1 MNKRIREKEG
11 KKKINKKI
19 SIILCF
25 RYKNF
30 AAKLANEDRERRKRT
45 NRCIMVKRNR
55 EGIYIGL

>member
-11 KKKINKKI
+11 KEKINKKI

-30 AAKLANEDRERRKRT
+30 AAKLANEDRT
-45 NRCIMVKRNR
+45 NGESGQIVA
-55 EGIYIGL
+55 

>member
-1 MNKRIREKEG
+1 MNERVREKEE

-30 AAKLANEDRERRKRT
+30 AAKLANGDRGRRKRT